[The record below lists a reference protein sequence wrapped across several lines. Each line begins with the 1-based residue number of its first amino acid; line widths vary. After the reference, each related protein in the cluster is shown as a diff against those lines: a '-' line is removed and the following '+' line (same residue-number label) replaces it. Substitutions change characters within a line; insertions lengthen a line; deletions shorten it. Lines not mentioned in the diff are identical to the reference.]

1 MRRLLPL
8 MLAALFLAGCASST
22 DHGAMHDMT
31 EPTTTADGTFSSTD
45 LMFAEMMIPHH
56 QQAVEMSDLAM
67 TRSTNPDVLAL
78 AKEIRDAQAPEIEQ
92 MRSWGATGEEHM
104 GHQMM
109 GMLSDD
115 EMRQLEDAAGTEF
128 DRLFLAGMIKH
139 HEGAI
144 DMAQMIVASKH
155 PEVQALGDSIVTSQT
170 AEIERMRTMLAALG

>member
-1 MRRLLPL
+1 MRRLF
-8 MLAALFLAGCASST
+8 ALVAVALLLAGCAS
-22 DHGAMHDMT
+22 DHGGMHDMM
-31 EPTTTADGTFSSTD
+31 EPAAAAGGKYSSTD

-78 AKEIRDAQAPEIEQ
+78 AEEIRDAQAPEIEQ

-115 EMRQLEDAAGTEF
+115 ELRQLADASGIDF

-144 DMAQMIVASKH
+144 DMAQMIVASKN
-155 PEVQALGDSIVTSQT
+155 PEVQSLGDSIVTSQT